1 MHIYLG
7 YHIMAA
13 IIAIIIDVHEG
24 SNEVT
29 KPGTADDL
37 TERWRIISI
46 EVHYKAIFFKGN
58 LKKKRNDKW
67 IPLSLKIPVVQHQN
81 LFH

>member
-13 IIAIIIDVHEG
+13 IIAIFIDVHEG

-29 KPGTADDL
+29 KPGTVDDL

-46 EVHYKAIFFKGN
+46 EVHYKAIF
-58 LKKKRNDKW
+58 
-67 IPLSLKIPVVQHQN
+67 VQG
-81 LFH
+81 